1 MFIIIGIIIC
11 IVDMKTILKDKKYSL
26 FLFYAMIILLS
37 ILIYLKQ
44 NTIFSLYEILT
55 DWGIINGNN

>member
-1 MFIIIGIIIC
+1 MFIIIGIIIS

-26 FLFYAMIILLS
+26 FLFYAIILLLS

>member
-1 MFIIIGIIIC
+1 MFIIIGIIIS

-26 FLFYAMIILLS
+26 FLFYEIIILLS

>member
-1 MFIIIGIIIC
+1 MFIIIGIIIS

-26 FLFYAMIILLS
+26 FLFYAIIILLS